1 MPKFLVLGAG
11 KMGVALARD
20 LISSSPKNWVTL
32 VDVNSDHLK
41 KAQNFIR
48 SERLITLQRNVED
61 SAQMDELFQGHDVAV
76 AALLHKHSL
85 MALEAAVR
93 NGVHL
98 VDVVGEKPLERL
110 AYGNKAEEKNITVI
124 PGCGLAPGIDN
135 ICVGRGVRLLE
146 ETERAIIYVGGNP
159 LKPKPPLKYNVLYAA
174 ESLLSFYQRKAF
186 VLRKGRVKEVEPL
199 SGIET
204 VSFPPPFLNMEC
216 FYTDGLSSLLYSMKG
231 KIKKELA
238 EKTVRY
244 PGHARVVR
252 MLKRCGFFSRE
263 PIQVGKQKVIPLE
276 FTAAFLESK
285 YALGEEGDVTLMRVE
300 VSGKKSGESRTHVFE
315 LLDFYD
321 PETRTTSMARSTAF
335 PASIA
340 AQMIASGEISQRGV
354 VFPEDVF
361 QGSLFKPF
369 VRELKKRGIAIKH
382 RVEKG

>member
-216 FYTDGLSSLLYSMKG
+216 FYTDGLSSLLHSMKG

>member
-244 PGHARVVR
+244 PGHARVVK